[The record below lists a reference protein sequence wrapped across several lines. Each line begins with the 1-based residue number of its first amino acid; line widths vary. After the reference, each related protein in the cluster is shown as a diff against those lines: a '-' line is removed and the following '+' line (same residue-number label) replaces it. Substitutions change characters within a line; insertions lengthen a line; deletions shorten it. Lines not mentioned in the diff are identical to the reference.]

1 LLQITKVLTRTFL
14 LFFFLISG
22 LLSAH
27 AQSDALSIDIK
38 KPEKYENK
46 KLGSEKTETKKW
58 TITRRFVQNG
68 ITKFNWHYNARNRL
82 EAVLARV
89 KEMHKDDYNQL
100 LTFYN
105 YTLEATAMEK
115 SELDS
120 VIYKA
125 NAAILLHDL
134 RNSWV
139 DNMYMLMGEAYY
151 FRNEPDS
158 AYSTFQYINYAFSP
172 KEKDGYDLPI
182 GSNANEGGNAFTI
195 STKENNSLANRAWTT
210 PPSRNESFIWQI
222 RTFLAKDEF
231 AEAAG
236 LIETLRHDPQF
247 PERLK
252 SQLYEVQ
259 AWWFYKREIYD
270 SAAVY
275 LEKALPNAGNREER
289 ARWEYLIGQMYERS
303 RNHQQASE
311 FYQRSV
317 QHTLNPVMELYGRL
331 NAIRQ
336 NKGDDK
342 AVQQNIDEVAKMARR
357 DRYSSYRD
365 IIYFMAA
372 QMELERN
379 NVAGAKAFLLKGTRY
394 PSPTGDMRLKS
405 QSFTQLADL
414 YFDEKDYREA
424 KRFYDSAAIDGFGR
438 DKIEVLEGRRKILAT
453 ITDQLNIISRQDSM
467 MKIAGMPAPER
478 EAFIRKLV
486 KQMRKQQGLKEE
498 ETSTPGGPLVD
509 DKNAPSDLFGSNDK
523 GEWYF
528 NNNSLKSKG
537 YNEFRNKWGNRPNVD
552 NWRRQSAA
560 STAMNLQKN
569 NRGTPATGGDPAAGA
584 AEAEPANLTYEG
596 LLANVPLTPQQQ
608 KTREDSVA
616 NAKFLLG
623 KAYMEGLEDYATAIT
638 TLEEFVDTYTYNPAV
653 PEALFYLRYCY
664 TKTGQE
670 QKAAG
675 IAARLKQQFPGTEFD
690 KLTAAS
696 NSISEDS
703 AAKVDMTKRYDNIY
717 TLFIEGKF
725 DEALASKKQAD
736 SLYDKS
742 YWTPQLL
749 YIESMYYIKNRQD
762 INARKVLNDLITTF
776 PESPMVEK
784 ARTMVDVLARRKEI
798 EDYLT
803 NLKIERPAEDSIV
816 IPGLRPLVATNV
828 PKQDSATVGSV
839 KPTNYLLPDSVI
851 AKSQQQQQQQPTT
864 VPADQN
870 KTTQQAPPPIV
881 TQNQMNPPV
890 GTRDSTGRVALP
902 KYYVLDTAASH
913 LVVLVLD
920 KVDQVYFTESRNAFN
935 RYNREN
941 SKTNNISNVVLND
954 DIKLM
959 LIDGFPN
966 AAAALNYLDKAKTAA
981 PRDVIP
987 WLPAN
992 KYSFIIIS
1000 HNNLPVLLNSK
1011 DIGPYRTF
1019 LGQSYPGRF

>member
-1 LLQITKVLTRTFL
+1 MVLTRTFL
-14 LFFFLISG
+14 LLFLLFNG
-22 LLSAH
+22 LLSVH
-27 AQSDALSIDIK
+27 AQSGALSIDLK

-46 KLGSEKTETKKW
+46 KLQSEKTETKKW
-58 TITRRFVQNG
+58 TIKRRFFQNG
-68 ITKFNWHYNARNRL
+68 TTKFNWHFNARNRL
-82 EAVLARV
+82 QAILDRT
-89 KEMHKDDYNQL
+89 KEQHRDDYNKL

-105 YTLEATAMEK
+105 YTLEATAQEK

-134 RNSWV
+134 RNTWV
-139 DNMYMLMGEAYY
+139 DNMYMLMGQAYY

-195 STKENNSLANRAWTT
+195 STKENNSLLHRAWTT

-236 LIETLRHDPQF
+236 MIETLRNDPQF
-247 PERLK
+247 PERLR
-252 SQLYEVQ
+252 SDLYEVQ
-259 AWWFYKREIYD
+259 AYWFYKREVYD
-270 SAAVY
+270 SAAAY
-275 LEKALPNAGNREER
+275 LEKALPNASNREEK
-289 ARWEYLIGQMYERS
+289 ARWEYLAGQLYERS
-303 RNHQQASE
+303 RNHEKASE
-311 FYQRSV
+311 LYQRSV

-336 NKGDDK
+336 NKGDEK
-342 AVQQNIDEVAKMARR
+342 VIQQNIDEVAKMAKR
-357 DRYSSYRD
+357 DRYTNYRD
-365 IIYFMAA
+365 IIYYMAA

-379 NVAGAKAFLLKGTRY
+379 NVAGAKAFLLRATRF

-405 QSFTQLADL
+405 QSFLQLGDL
-414 YFDEKDYREA
+414 SFNERDYREA
-424 KRFYDSAAIDGFGR
+424 KRFYDSASTDGFMV
-438 DKIEVLEGRRKILAT
+438 ENPEALESRRQTLTI
-453 ITDQLNIISRQDSM
+453 ITDQLNVISRQDSM
-467 MKIAGMPAPER
+467 LKIAAMPAAER
-478 EAFIRKLV
+478 EAMIKKLV
-486 KQMRKQQGLKEE
+486 KQLRKQQGLKDE
-498 ETSTPGGPLVD
+498 ETVAPGGPLAD
-509 DKNAPSDLFGSNDK
+509 DKNAPTDLFGSADK

-528 NNNSLKSKG
+528 NNNTLKSKG
-537 YNEFRNKWGNRPNVD
+537 YNEFRNKWGTRPNVD

-560 STAMNLQKN
+560 STALNLQKN
-569 NRGTPATGGDPAAGA
+569 NRGVPGMPGQPGNAEEAA
-584 AEAEPANLTYEG
+584 PVNLTYEG

-608 KTREDSVA
+608 QTRNDSIA

-623 KAYMEGLEDYATAIT
+623 KAYMEGLEDYPSAIT
-638 TLEEFVDTYTYNPAV
+638 TLEEFVQAYPYSTNI

-664 TKTGQE
+664 TKAGNT
-670 QKAAG
+670 QKAAD
-675 IAARLKQQFPGTEFD
+675 IAAQLKQQYPDTEFN
-690 KLTAAS
+690 KLAS
-696 NSISEDS
+696 TSVSEDS
-703 AAKVDMTKRYDNIY
+703 AAKLDMTKRYENIY

-725 DEALASKKQAD
+725 EEALAAKKMAD

-776 PESPMVEK
+776 PESPMVPK
-784 ARTMVDVLARRKEI
+784 ARTMVDVIARRKEI
-798 EDYLT
+798 EEYLT
-803 NLKIERPAEDSIV
+803 NLKIERPAEDSTEIV
-816 IPGLRPLVATNV
+816 IANLRPIGPPNV
-828 PKQDSATVGSV
+828 LKQDSATVGTV
-839 KPTNYLLPDSVI
+839 KPVQNLLPDSVI
-851 AKSQQQQQQQPTT
+851 NRSTQPVNQPATNTT
-864 VPADQN
+864 ADQN
-870 KTTQQAPPPIV
+870 KTPQQPPPPIV
-881 TQNQMNPPV
+881 TQGQFNKPV
-890 GTRDSTGRVALP
+890 AGRDSTVAAALP
-902 KYYVLDTAASH
+902 KYYVFDTAATH

-920 KVDQVYFTESRNAFN
+920 KVDQVYVTEARNAFN

-941 SKTNNISNVVLND
+941 NKVMNVSNVVLND
-954 DIKLM
+954 DTRLM

-966 AAAALNYLDKAKTAA
+966 AAAALSYLDKAKTAA

-1000 HNNLPVLLNSK
+1000 HNNLPVLTNSK
-1011 DIGPYRTF
+1011 DLAPYRTF
-1019 LGQSYPGRF
+1019 LGQHGLNRD